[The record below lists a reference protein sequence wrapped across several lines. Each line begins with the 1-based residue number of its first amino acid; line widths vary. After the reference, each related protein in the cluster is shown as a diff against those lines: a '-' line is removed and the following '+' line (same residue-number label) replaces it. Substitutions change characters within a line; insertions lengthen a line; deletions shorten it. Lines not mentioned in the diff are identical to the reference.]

1 MAETPRRPK
10 RKRKLSAQSKNA
22 QPSDK
27 VVSLSARRSRPKRKP
42 RRPSPSTSRQL
53 LPTTQASSP
62 SQSTPSTGRRKR
74 RRSSSS
80 YPQQRNSSST
90 RRLRL
95 KLPKPILYPIRFAI
109 VGIGIAAFI
118 GTLLAISNSKPY
130 INATQD
136 TAERSQSFTTD
147 VQENPLPLTVPL
159 VDMRGAAQEAIAAND
174 DLNAT
179 LLFVDLDT
187 GEYLDIGSAQ
197 IVSAASTIKVPVL
210 VAFLEAVDQGKVQ
223 LKEQLTVT
231 DSVRGGGSGNMQ
243 YRDNGTEFSA
253 LFVASEMSINSDN
266 TATNMIIDQLGGFE
280 GLNRKF
286 QEWGMQ
292 QTQLKA
298 PLPDLEGENQT
309 TARDLALLMAKISRG
324 DILSTRSRDRLMRIM
339 GATTNN
345 RLLPQSL
352 GEGAAIAHKTGD
364 IGVVIG
370 DVGIVD
376 MPNGKRYIASIFV
389 TRPYDDPK
397 GKNLLHE
404 IGKMFYQHLD
414 KNVSTPIPEQVPEA
428 PNDADE
434 SLETAT
440 LTKPE

>member
-10 RKRKLSAQSKNA
+10 RKRKLSAQSKNVQA
-22 QPSDK
+22 SDK
-27 VVSLSARRSRPKRKP
+27 VVSLSARRARPKRKP
-42 RRPSPSTSRQL
+42 RRRSTPRQL
-53 LPTTQASSP
+53 PPATQAQTSNPLTSP
-62 SQSTPSTGRRKR
+62 TGRRKR
-74 RRSSSS
+74 RRTSGSQ
-80 YPQQRNSSST
+80 PKQRSSSST

-109 VGIGIAAFI
+109 VGIGIGALI
-118 GTLLAISNSKPY
+118 GTLLAISNSQTY

-136 TAERSQSFTTD
+136 TNERSESFNLD
-147 VQENPLPLTVPL
+147 APENPLPLTVPL
-159 VDMRGAAQEAIAAND
+159 VGMRGAAQDAIAANEE
-174 DLNAT
+174 LNAT

-187 GEYLDIGSAQ
+187 GEYLDIGSVQ
-197 IVSAASTIKVPVL
+197 TVSAASTIKIPIL

-231 DSVRGGGSGNMQ
+231 DNVRGGGSGNMQ

-266 TATNMIIDQLGGFE
+266 TATNMIIDQLGGFA

-376 MPNGKRYIASIFV
+376 MPNGKRYIASIFI

-397 GKNLLHE
+397 GKDLLHE

-440 LTKPE
+440 LTHPD